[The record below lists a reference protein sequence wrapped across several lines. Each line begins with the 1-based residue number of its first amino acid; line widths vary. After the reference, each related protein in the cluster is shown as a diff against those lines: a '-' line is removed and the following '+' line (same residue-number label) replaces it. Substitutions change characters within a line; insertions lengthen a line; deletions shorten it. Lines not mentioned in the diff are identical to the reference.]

1 MKYNIVLGG
10 VGGQGILLAS
20 QVIARAAMKKGYK
33 VMMAETHGMAQR
45 GGSVVS
51 HVRLGDIYGALVPEG
66 QGDLVAAFEYMEG
79 FRQLK
84 FLKKGGK
91 LVINTH
97 QIKPVTL
104 TTYPDFD
111 YTLDEYNVLK
121 LNATQIAKKVGNVIV
136 TNMVMLGALSHF
148 ADLPVSDQELK
159 DALKE
164 SLEKSDLLKF
174 LEMDLKAFEQGA
186 TAVQ

>member
-1 MKYNIVLGG
+1 MRMKYDIVLGG

-20 QVIARAAMKKGYK
+20 EVIAEAALKKKYK

-66 QGDLVAAFEYMEG
+66 QGELVVGFEHMEA

-84 FLKKGGK
+84 FLKKRGK
-91 LVINTH
+91 IVINTH

-104 TTYPDFD
+104 DTYPALD
-111 YTLDEYNVLK
+111 YDLTDYDVLQLD
-121 LNATQIAKKVGNVIV
+121 ATQLAMDLGNVIV
-136 TNMVMLGALSHF
+136 MNMVMLGAVSEF
-148 ADLPVSDQELK
+148 ADLPVSEQELK
-159 DALKE
+159 EALKE
-164 SLEKSDLLKF
+164 IIPPQFVEIDLN
-174 LEMDLKAFEQGA
+174 AFEQGA
-186 TAVQ
+186 KAVQ

>member
-1 MKYNIVLGG
+1 MKYDIVLGG

-20 QVIARAAMKKGYK
+20 QVIARAAMEKDYK

-66 QGDLVAAFEYMEG
+66 QGDLVVGFEYMEA

-91 LVINTH
+91 VIINTH
-97 QIKPVTL
+97 TIKPVTL
-104 TTYPDFD
+104 ETYPNLD
-111 YTLDEYNVLK
+111 YDLTDYDVLK
-121 LNATQIAKKVGNVIV
+121 LNATQIALDLGNVIV
-136 TNMVMLGALSHF
+136 TNMVMVGAVSRF
-148 ADLPVSDQELK
+148 ASLPVSEEELK
-159 DALKE
+159 AALKE
-164 SLEKSDLLKF
+164 SIPKAYLDI
-174 LEMDLKAFEQGA
+174 DLKAFEEGVK
-186 TAVQ
+186 AVL